1 MYLKILIDKI
11 LSQYK
16 NVQSIFWKVIV
27 QFYYIPPKKNP
38 IIPKI
43 ISNISFGLVPV
54 IAIP

>member
-1 MYLKILIDKI
+1 MYLKIFMDKI

-27 QFYYIPPKKNP
+27 QFYYLPPQKNP
-38 IIPKI
+38 IIPMI
-43 ISNISFGLVPV
+43 ISNTSLGLVPV